1 MDIPTTNI
9 ILLGDSTIDNI
20 LHVNTQDKTVAGCL
34 KKNLDEKL
42 SGDDLLNDVIK
53 DLHNYLVN
61 NILNDIVEEI
71 DVDNGN
77 IVNLVNLSYEPD
89 Y

>member
-1 MDIPTTNI
+1 MDKPTTNI

-20 LHVNTQDKTVAGCL
+20 SHVKEQDKTVAGCL

-42 SGDDLLNDVIK
+42 SRDALIK

-71 DVDNGN
+71 DVNFD
-77 IVNLVNLSYEPD
+77 L
-89 Y
+89 

>member
-1 MDIPTTNI
+1 MDKPTTNI

-42 SGDDLLNDVIK
+42 SGYDLINDVIK
-53 DLHNYLVN
+53 VLHDYLVN
-61 NILNDIVEEI
+61 NILDDTVEQI
-71 DVDNGN
+71 DVDEGN
-77 IVNLVNLSYEPD
+77 IVNLSSEPE